1 MINKF
6 SIILTLI
13 IALCACDS
21 NQKGELLFVDSVPG
35 DGFNYPYFL
44 FIPEG
49 TSLYE
54 KSTLIVEPNNS
65 GFADDDLKK
74 HIDKAERTAGKDF
87 YIGNYVAQKLKYPL
101 LVPVFPRSRTEWKTY
116 THSLDRDVICQ
127 KNSPLERI
135 DLQLLAMVEDA
146 RKKLT
151 LSGYNIQT
159 KFFITGFSA
168 SGTFANRFTLIHPD
182 KIFAVAAGGLNGLL
196 ALPLDS
202 IAGKS
207 LNYPLGTND
216 FKVLF
221 NKEFQKAEFTNTPQF
236 YFMGGMDENDAVPYE
251 DAFDPNER
259 ELIYELIGKEMLPFR
274 WENCKNIYVN
284 EGVNSTIETY
294 ENIEHDLPE
303 NVKKKI
309 IVFFQKCIN

>member
-1 MINKF
+1 M
-6 SIILTLI
+6 
-13 IALCACDS
+13 
-21 NQKGELLFVDSVPG
+21 
-35 DGFNYPYFL
+35 
-44 FIPEG
+44 
-49 TSLYE
+49 
-54 KSTLIVEPNNS
+54 
-65 GFADDDLKK
+65 
-74 HIDKAERTAGKDF
+74 
-87 YIGNYVAQKLKYPL
+87 
-101 LVPVFPRSRTEWKTY
+101 VPVFPRSRTEWKTY

-146 RKKLT
+146 KKKLT

-168 SGTFANRFTLIHPD
+168 SGTFANRLTLIHPD
-182 KIFAVAAGGLNGLL
+182 KIFAVAAGDLNGLL

-259 ELIYELIGKEMLPFR
+259 ELIYELIGKEMLPLR
-274 WENCKNIYVN
+274 WENCKNIYMN
-284 EGVNSTIETY
+284 EGANSTIETY
-294 ENIEHDLPE
+294 ENIEHELPE

-309 IVFFQKCIN
+309 VVFFQKCIN